1 MLNLNSQ
8 AGLRKG
14 SVDLSIFYHR
24 KVRCLNFLNLK
35 NYVHINKI
43 ESCNVYQSA
52 LTIFSQKVLGH
63 LDFWMPRF
71 WIWHQK
77 SVFEGSVHWKIA
89 SKRCNTAI
97 EMIFCSSERW
107 GSIFWEF
114 HITEP
119 PRSPLIFSFCIHWT
133 CYKSFFARFSGL
145 ILSSGALGLRKGL
158 RTSTPKVEHT

>member
-8 AGLRKG
+8 AGLRKS

-24 KVRCLNFLNLK
+24 KVCCLNFLNLK
-35 NYVHINKI
+35 NHIHITEI
-43 ESCNVYQSA
+43 EFCKLYESA
-52 LTIFSQKVLGH
+52 LTVFSQKVLGH
-63 LDFWMPRF
+63 LDFWIPRF

-97 EMIFCSSERW
+97 EMIFCSSKTSR
-107 GSIFWEF
+107 SIFWKF

-119 PRSPLIFSFCIHWT
+119 PYFFILHSLNLLQIFFCA
-133 CYKSFFARFSGL
+133 FFGTHFVFWGP
-145 ILSSGALGLRKGL
+145 GA
-158 RTSTPKVEHT
+158 P